1 VRVWS
6 FLEVEADHLAA
17 RRVVVAR
24 AKAAVWELAL
34 ALQAVARVL
43 AAPARL
49 AATQVAEAQAPGAES
64 ATQMVAA

>member
-1 VRVWS
+1 MAVDR
-6 FLEVEADHLAA
+6 LAA

-34 ALQAVARVL
+34 ALQAVARVQ
-43 AAPARL
+43 AAPARP
-49 AATQVAEAQAPGAES
+49 AATQVVEARAPAAES